1 MLMWT
6 TLWKKTIDFL
16 QRTRFSVS
24 GKSLAWKCCKFF
36 WLKTKWRRR
45 KYEFSSSLFPVL
57 LLFLKLAKLSKE
69 KEWNNHTHGLELTWN
84 LKWGRLAK
92 LDKFGGAPFRWRRQ
106 WWEKCHATKNRAEGR
121 CVYRWVRGGA
131 KLSWTQLNHG
141 WRSSHFILQYFF
153 GWCIGGRWVMYS
165 SAKL

>member
-1 MLMWT
+1 VNNTKKKNDWFFT
-6 TLWKKTIDFL
+6 THTFFCERQIPRLKVLQIFL
-16 QRTRFSVS
+16 TKDEV
-24 GKSLAWKCCKFF
+24 K
-36 WLKTKWRRR
+36 KWRRR

-69 KEWNNHTHGLELTWN
+69 KKWNNHTHGLELTWN

-92 LDKFGGAPFRWRRQ
+92 LDKFGGAPFQWRRQ

-165 SAKL
+165 SAQL